1 MMHKYLLYGE
11 YLDTVCFSE
20 MKPTF
25 VSSVQHE
32 VFDVSSSY
40 SLFDF
45 ELYERQVY
53 VSKLLSAN
61 SLEEML
67 SMLLTPLN
75 KKLTLYIIVD
85 DVPTNVVI
93 RRFYC
98 NRILKIIDYI
108 DKMKPMITIIVVS
121 NEIIK
126 NDMNKILVNK

>member
-98 NRILKIIDYI
+98 NRILKIIGYI
-108 DKMKPMITIIVVS
+108 HKMKPMITIIVVS